1 MDTNFVKH
9 EELIDESSSILTI
22 TEREDLKIIK
32 NEKSNFYLVIIF
44 ILVFVIY
51 LLRKKLK
58 IFGDRL
64 ISKEKGKL
72 NFLSVF
78 GGIIVLFVSLF
89 ESTNYNRATFKNVKA
104 NIKSI
109 TSIILGGNKKHTK
122 KKISNSKSKSNSIE
136 LQGKDDINTSVNDES
151 ESFCVENLF
160 KINEENEIKNEIDL
174 VVTN

>member
-1 MDTNFVKH
+1 M
-9 EELIDESSSILTI
+9 
-22 TEREDLKIIK
+22 
-32 NEKSNFYLVIIF
+32 
-44 ILVFVIY
+44 
-51 LLRKKLK
+51 
-58 IFGDRL
+58 
-64 ISKEKGKL
+64 
-72 NFLSVF
+72 F

-122 KKISNSKSKSNSIE
+122 KKISNSKSKTNLKE
-136 LQGKDDINTSVNDES
+136 LQEKNGVNNIVNDEN

-160 KINEENEIKNEIDL
+160 KINEENIIKNEIDL